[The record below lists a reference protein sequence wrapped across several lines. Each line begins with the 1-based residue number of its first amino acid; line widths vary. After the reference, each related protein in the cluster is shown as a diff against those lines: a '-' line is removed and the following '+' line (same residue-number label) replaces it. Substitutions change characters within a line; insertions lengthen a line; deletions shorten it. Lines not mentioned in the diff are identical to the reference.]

1 MNFAMPVILAFSA
14 GVALVM
20 QQAVNAHL
28 RTGLGSASWA
38 GLVSYAVG
46 LVCMVMLVML
56 LRDPVPNAASA
67 ARLPWWAWLGGALG
81 AVYIGL
87 AIILIPELGSATFV
101 ALLIAGQML
110 ASVVF
115 DHYGWFGLAQ
125 RSVDVPRIIGAVL
138 LMAGVV
144 LIRR

>member
-1 MNFAMPVILAFSA
+1 MNLALPVILALSA

-28 RTGLGSASWA
+28 RTGFGSASWA
-38 GLVSYAVG
+38 GLVSYVVG
-46 LVCMVMLVML
+46 LICMALLVVA
-56 LRDPVPNAASA
+56 LRDPAPNAASVM
-67 ARLPWWAWLGGALG
+67 RLPWWAWVGGALG

-87 AIILIPELGSATFV
+87 SIILVPQLGTATFV

-110 ASVVF
+110 ASVLF

-125 RSVDVPRIIGAVL
+125 RSIDLPRIIGAAL
-138 LMAGVV
+138 LVAGVV

>member
-1 MNFAMPVILAFSA
+1 MNLALPVILAFSA

-28 RTGLGSASWA
+28 RSGLGSASWA

-46 LVCMVMLVML
+46 IVCMALLVVL
-56 LRDPVPNAASA
+56 LRDPVPSAAGA
-67 ARLPWWAWLGGALG
+67 ARLPWWVWIGGALG
-81 AVYIGL
+81 AIYIGL
-87 AIILIPELGSATFV
+87 SIVLVPQLGSATFV
-101 ALLIAGQML
+101 ALIIAGQML

-125 RSVDVPRIIGAVL
+125 RSVDVPRLIGAVL
-138 LMAGVV
+138 LVAGVV